1 MSSYRCEWRGPIQ
14 ATSGLGAA
22 SRGYVRALRR
32 HGVAVS
38 TGIQRT
44 GGLPK
49 NQADSRTVLICHTQ
63 PHRVQVQKEKKR
75 YARVILNTVWET
87 TRTPDSWKPNLNRF
101 DAIFVPSRQN
111 KEALRNSGVKVPI
124 YIVPHGVN
132 TGEYRP
138 DHPKMHVP
146 GAGGRFVFVSVFGFQ
161 HRKNPEGLL
170 RAYWEEFSER
180 DQVLLIIKTNGYSP
194 SENEAWIRSQ
204 INRYKQRLGI
214 SKRTAPVVV
223 IGRHLSPGQLKGLY
237 TLGNVFVLPTR
248 GEGVGLPFLEAM
260 ASGTPV
266 MATGWGG
273 HMDFLNRSNSFLV
286 NYKLQFPGVS
296 MSGRHAIS
304 RRFRSL
310 FANSGQLWAEA
321 DLRSLRLQMR
331 TAFENPGLCRR
342 KGLQARRDA
351 SKLSWERS
359 GAMMKRAI
367 EQTLQQPGHQGLKR
381 RSPPQS

>member
-1 MSSYRCEWRGPIQ
+1 MNSYRCEWRGPIQ
-14 ATSGLGAA
+14 AKSGLGTA

-38 TGIQRT
+38 AGGRT
-44 GGLPK
+44 GAAPK
-49 NQADSRTVLICHTQ
+49 KQAGSHTVLICHTQ
-63 PHRVQVQKEKKR
+63 PHRVQVEKEKKR

-87 TRTPDSWKPNLNRF
+87 TRTPDRWKLNMNRF

-111 KEALRNSGVKVPI
+111 REALRSSGVKVPI

-138 DHPKMHVP
+138 DHPKMQVP

-204 INRYKQRLGI
+204 IRRYKQQLGI
-214 SKRTAPVVV
+214 TKRTAPVLV
-223 IGRHLSPGQLKGLY
+223 IGRRLSPEQLKGLY

-266 MATGWGG
+266 IATGWGG
-273 HMDFLNRSNSFLV
+273 HMDFLNSGNSFLV
-286 NYKLQFPGVS
+286 NYKLQQPGVS
-296 MSGRHAIS
+296 MGSRHAIS
-304 RRFRSL
+304 RRFRSS
-310 FANSGQLWAEA
+310 FANSGQRWAEA

-342 KGLQARRDA
+342 KGIQARQDA
-351 SKLSWERS
+351 SKLSWDRS

-367 EQTLQQPGHQGLKR
+367 ELTLRQTKRQGLKR
-381 RSPPQS
+381 RSPTRP